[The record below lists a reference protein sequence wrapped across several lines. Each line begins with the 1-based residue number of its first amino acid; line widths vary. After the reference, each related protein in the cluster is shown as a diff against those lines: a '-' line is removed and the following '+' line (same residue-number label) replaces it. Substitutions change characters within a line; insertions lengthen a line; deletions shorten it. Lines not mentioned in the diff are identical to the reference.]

1 MQAQRLYY
9 CIRRD
14 AENEGLEFALP
25 VEVGYVVLYNRE
37 EEVWEEG
44 EARVQPEA
52 DSFHGGFL

>member
-14 AENEGLEFALP
+14 AENEGLGFG
-25 VEVGYVVLYNRE
+25 EVGYAVLYNRE
-37 EEVWEEG
+37 EAVWEEG
-44 EARVQPEA
+44 EARVQPDA